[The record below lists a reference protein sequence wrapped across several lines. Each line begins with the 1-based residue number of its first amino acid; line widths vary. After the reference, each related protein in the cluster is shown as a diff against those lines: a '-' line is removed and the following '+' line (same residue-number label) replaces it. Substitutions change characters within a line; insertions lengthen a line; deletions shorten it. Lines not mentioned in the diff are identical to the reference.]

1 MKNKKYTTHIR
12 RHFLRRAAKLHMK
25 IATFMLV
32 LYLVLGALI
41 DPRFLLYDFRQKYS
55 TLAASSNVS
64 VSLRIIGAPQA
75 PILTGTP
82 EFQNNILYNQLD
94 WNDPIDATSYDV
106 YRDGILLI
114 SGLTN
119 SDYRDTNV
127 QSNIYYTYKVLA
139 RGPSGQAYSNEIT
152 IHTKQIPLPN
162 NLNCLIT
169 TVGGNTFYY
178 NPPLQHTDD
187 HTPPITGTTNIPNA
201 LIQVTIE
208 SPNGKLVV
216 VGTTYANANGYWSW
230 DCPTSL
236 DDGKNKITATAIDP
250 NNSLR
255 SFTTSGYFLVNKKPD
270 KTSTKSSNSSTTTPE
285 STTQP
290 TTTENIAPSDIA
302 PEVSESAPAPSLML
316 RTSVGNKDRIV
327 LENEQLALS
336 TKLLTSRTFAAN
348 EKIDLQY
355 IFTDEK
361 GNIVYQFSEKV
372 TVPSDKIIKKNVEIS
387 NLIPEGNYKVLVKMT
402 DNGVLISAEDT
413 FTVKGLYLFSI
424 GSTRIKMSQ
433 VMQSLSWIIIF
444 LFLLAFFFSF
454 LLGLEIF
461 LVGDR
466 SEISEFDLQKRGYF
480 VHVRSGKEVRK

>member
-1 MKNKKYTTHIR
+1 
-12 RHFLRRAAKLHMK
+12 
-25 IATFMLV
+25 
-32 LYLVLGALI
+32 
-41 DPRFLLYDFRQKYS
+41 
-55 TLAASSNVS
+55 
-64 VSLRIIGAPQA
+64 
-75 PILTGTP
+75 
-82 EFQNNILYNQLD
+82 
-94 WNDPIDATSYDV
+94 
-106 YRDGILLI
+106 
-114 SGLTN
+114 
-119 SDYRDTNV
+119 
-127 QSNIYYTYKVLA
+127 
-139 RGPSGQAYSNEIT
+139 
-152 IHTKQIPLPN
+152 
-162 NLNCLIT
+162 
-169 TVGGNTFYY
+169 
-178 NPPLQHTDD
+178 
-187 HTPPITGTTNIPNA
+187 
-201 LIQVTIE
+201 
-208 SPNGKLVV
+208 
-216 VGTTYANANGYWSW
+216 
-230 DCPTSL
+230 
-236 DDGKNKITATAIDP
+236 
-250 NNSLR
+250 
-255 SFTTSGYFLVNKKPD
+255 
-270 KTSTKSSNSSTTTPE
+270 
-285 STTQP
+285 
-290 TTTENIAPSDIA
+290 
-302 PEVSESAPAPSLML
+302 ML

-466 SEISEFDLQKRGYF
+466 SEISEFDLQKRCYF